1 MSPARAALFKAQGGI
16 RAKPEMKPWVHMDKS
31 GMSSVGAALPT
42 HALKFIR
49 SVVPPLWGSI
59 NVLTIITQGLRPGL
73 CRSIALK
80 GSSTTRSKSMSVCV
94 LVSISTCTYLSDY
107 AHLLK
112 CLRVLTLVSTSY
124 SNRQVRA
131 LKFSTQLKSVQTSA
145 VVCTNFSRSLYR
157 LRRGFEN
164 RKHNFCFSLVCLG
177 IFIC

>member
-59 NVLTIITQGLRPGL
+59 NGLTIITQGLRPGL

-80 GSSTTRSKSMSVCV
+80 GFSATRSKSMSVRRTRFSKYYV
-94 LVSISTCTYLSDY
+94 LAVVSACTYLSEY
-107 AHLLK
+107 AHLNL
-112 CLRVLTLVSTSY
+112 
-124 SNRQVRA
+124 
-131 LKFSTQLKSVQTSA
+131 
-145 VVCTNFSRSLYR
+145 
-157 LRRGFEN
+157 
-164 RKHNFCFSLVCLG
+164 
-177 IFIC
+177 

>member
-80 GSSTTRSKSMSVCV
+80 GSSTTGSKLI
-94 LVSISTCTYLSDY
+94 LVRRTYFSKY
-107 AHLLK
+107 VYLLK
-112 CLRVLTLVSTSY
+112 CLRVLISVS
-124 SNRQVRA
+124 VR
-131 LKFSTQLKSVQTSA
+131 T
-145 VVCTNFSRSLYR
+145 
-157 LRRGFEN
+157 
-164 RKHNFCFSLVCLG
+164 
-177 IFIC
+177 

>member
-42 HALKFIR
+42 HALEFIR

-80 GSSTTRSKSMSVCV
+80 GSSATRSKSMSVPRTRCREYDV
-94 LVSISTCTYLSDY
+94 LISVSTRTYTSEYIVLNSVSTRKYFYEY
-107 AHLLK
+107 AHLNL
-112 CLRVLTLVSTSY
+112 
-124 SNRQVRA
+124 
-131 LKFSTQLKSVQTSA
+131 
-145 VVCTNFSRSLYR
+145 
-157 LRRGFEN
+157 
-164 RKHNFCFSLVCLG
+164 
-177 IFIC
+177 

>member
-59 NVLTIITQGLRPGL
+59 NGLTIITQGLRPGL

-80 GSSTTRSKSMSVCV
+80 GFSTTPSKSMSVRRTRFCKYVV
-94 LVSISTCTYLSDY
+94 LVDVSTRTYMSVY
-107 AHLLK
+107 AHLL
-112 CLRVLTLVSTSY
+112 S
-124 SNRQVRA
+124 
-131 LKFSTQLKSVQTSA
+131 
-145 VVCTNFSRSLYR
+145 
-157 LRRGFEN
+157 
-164 RKHNFCFSLVCLG
+164 
-177 IFIC
+177 